1 MSWLTKLAMKKR
13 WLTFLVVA
21 IVTGISVWSL
31 FSLQMELIPDIE
43 LPITSVITIYPQAK
57 PEVVMD
63 EVAIEVEGVI
73 SGMKGLNQLV
83 STVSEGSAFTFA
95 VFEFGT
101 DMTETNRVIKEGLAA
116 LELPDAVRELPL
128 LLPELEQNP
137 QLFAIDINILPIVMF
152 SLRGDL
158 SSEQLQQ
165 IATADI
171 VPALA
176 NIDGVYHVTVEG
188 GSDQQVIVELDPG
201 LLNNARLSLS
211 SVAAFM
217 TGETYGSIEEI
228 EDMTLG
234 ARQVRLGDI
243 GTVKLGLPSGSSVSR
258 TNGMTS
264 VSISIMK
271 DGDAN
276 TVAVAKT
283 VMDKIEQIKTQL
295 PDGVLL
301 STVLDQSVYIETSVS
316 DLTRDALIGCGL
328 AIVVVFLFLMAFRA
342 SLVTAVSIPLSI
354 IIGFLIMRF
363 FGITINLLT
372 LSAMAIS
379 VGRVIDNSI
388 VVLEVIF
395 RRIQHGEPF
404 RTAAIEGVKEVA
416 TPIVSSTVATV
427 IIFVPLAFAGG
438 IVGELF
444 IPFALTMT
452 AALAASLLIALMVI
466 PPLSNFTVRKK
477 ATNNQTWYQR
487 LYTKALEWTL
497 SHRAITVI
505 IALLLFIGSLAL
517 LPVLGTSFIPDMGEK
532 MLTVEVVVPGSTDMM
547 ETLEAA
553 IKTEQ
558 VLLLHPY
565 VETIQTTIGGGAG
578 MMAGASAMMGAG
590 GETTANIMVI
600 LASEADMEETA
611 DELREQFKD
620 IVSEAEITVATGQA
634 MAAAMMGT
642 GVDISIRGDRY
653 EDLTSIGKELFEKL
667 EDVGGITDL
676 ELQLARTE
684 PSLDIIPNP
693 AMIMAA
699 GLSMEQMAGLQEEFF
714 FMQTGGRVA
723 RATLNGD
730 QLDVYLNGIIHK
742 LDRAETARALVIG
755 FPDSIRLGEI
765 AVVALG
771 EQQTNIMR
779 INGKLATS
787 ITGSITAKDIGSV
800 NRAIQMKIDD
810 LSLPAGVEVTQG
822 GTMEMMEESFSSMM
836 VAIALAVLLA
846 YAVIA
851 ITFRSLLTPIVIMI
865 SLPLASIGALLA
877 LLLAGQTLGVFA
889 MMGVLMLV
897 GIVLTNAIVLIDLV
911 ERLRRKGFNIRD
923 ALLESGSTRMR
934 PILMTALT
942 TMIAMLPLALGLG
955 EGAVVSSELAIV
967 VIGGLFSST
976 LLTLLVIPAI
986 YSLFKRDKPQKNES
1000 AQKA

>member
-1 MSWLTKLAMKKR
+1 MIWLTKLAMKKR

-43 LPITSVITIYPQAK
+43 LPVTSVITIYPQAK

-63 EVAIEVEGVI
+63 EVAIKVESVI

-101 DMTETNRVIKEGLAA
+101 DMTETNRMIEEGLAA

-137 QLFAIDINILPIVMF
+137 QLFAIDINVLPIVMF
-152 SLRGDL
+152 SLSGDL

-171 VPALA
+171 VPALE

-188 GSDQQVIVELDPG
+188 GSEQQVIVELDPV
-201 LLNNARLSLS
+201 LLNNAGLSLS

-276 TVAVAKT
+276 TVTVAKT
-283 VMDKIEQIKTQL
+283 VMDEIEQIKTQL

-328 AIVVVFLFLMAFRA
+328 AIVIVFLFFMALRA

-466 PPLSNFTVRKK
+466 PPLSNFTVSKK

-505 IALLLFIGSLAL
+505 IALLLFIGSFAL
-517 LPVLGTSFIPDMGEK
+517 LPVIGTSFIPDMGEK
-532 MLTVEVVVPGSTDMM
+532 MLTVEVVVPDSTDIM
-547 ETLEAA
+547 ETLVAA
-553 IKTEQ
+553 IKAEQ

-611 DELREQFKD
+611 DELRKQFED

-634 MAAAMMGT
+634 MAATMMGT

-667 EDVGGITDL
+667 KDVEGITDL
-676 ELQLARTE
+676 ELHLARTE

-723 RATLNGD
+723 RAKLNGD

-742 LDRAETARALVIG
+742 LDSAETAHALLIG

-787 ITGSITAKDIGSV
+787 INGSITAKDIGSV

-810 LSLPAGVEVTQG
+810 LNLPAGVEVTQG
-822 GTMEMMEESFSSMM
+822 GTMEMMEESFSSMT

-877 LLLAGQTLGVFA
+877 LLLAGQTLGIFA
-889 MMGVLMLV
+889 MMGILMLV

-911 ERLRRKGFNIRD
+911 ERLRRKGLNIRD
-923 ALLESGSTRMR
+923 ALLESGSTRVR

-942 TMIAMLPLALGLG
+942 TMIAMLPLALGIG

-986 YSLFKRDKPQKNES
+986 YSLFKHDKPQKNES